1 MRRRVDGGLIIR
13 DSRPVATWRETVV
26 TGIAARVYEC
36 CDRAQS
42 LPRIVELMQHP
53 GEGDVTQDEVCRVLD
68 EFVQRKLMAQEGN
81 RYLSLAV
88 MTFMSDFERRE
99 TEVAPTSVGT
109 VAGAV
114 GVSPLALV

>member
-1 MRRRVDGGLIIR
+1 
-13 DSRPVATWRETVV
+13 
-26 TGIAARVYEC
+26 
-36 CDRAQS
+36 
-42 LPRIVELMQHP
+42 MQHP

-99 TEVAPTSVGT
+99 TEVAPTRVGT